1 MFHQIWQ
8 IFVKTFAGPAGS
20 ARPGL
25 GLASGGPVALVKI
38 QKYVYT
44 SDFRVQKRIWVRL
57 KLLVDSLVDLIIR
70 NLCKNES

>member
-1 MFHQIWQ
+1 M
-8 IFVKTFAGPAGS
+8 

-25 GLASGGPVALVKI
+25 GLASGGPVGLVKI

-57 KLLVDSLVDLIIR
+57 KLLVDSLVDLII
-70 NLCKNES
+70 